1 MSKKYAKGGRFDP
14 SLTQLNVKMGEEMGQ
29 LGAKNGTK

>member
-14 SLTQLNVKMGEEMGQ
+14 SLMQLNVRTQEKIG
-29 LGAKNGTK
+29 